1 MYRLFFFSVFTLL
14 TGSFVRA
21 DFDDSISL
29 SRGEIVSSLKTM
41 KRFNFQKEGDFYEE
55 DSSIIRRDLF
65 LVMGEWKF
73 SYEKEAKIDIV
84 FKFKNRKWE
93 IETIG
98 FDDSEKYSNAEK
110 ENLLSSLQELLAK
123 EKQKKNSKLKQKNL
137 KS

>member
-1 MYRLFFFSVFTLL
+1 
-14 TGSFVRA
+14 
-21 DFDDSISL
+21 
-29 SRGEIVSSLKTM
+29 M

-73 SYEKEAKIDIV
+73 SDEKEVKIDIV
-84 FKFKNRKWE
+84 FKFKKRKWE

-98 FDDSEKYSNAEK
+98 FDDSKKYSNAEK
-110 ENLLSSLQELLAK
+110 ESLLSSLQELLAEEK
-123 EKQKKNSKLKQKNL
+123 EKKNSKLKQKNL